1 MARSYGSHVALPIE
15 QAWGHVEIVRSMRPG
30 GTAHDR
36 QSTQRGLYEEAL
48 LPTSFA
54 GPEKERAMADF
65 KRARV
70 VGFNHVA
77 LEVGDIE
84 EALAFYGRLFEFE
97 LRGKSATMAF
107 IDLGDQFIA
116 LQKGRKQPPDDGR
129 HFGLVVDD
137 KEAAR
142 RALKAA
148 GVKVLPGR
156 FLDFLDPWGN
166 RIEIVGYD
174 NIQFTKAPNVLRGM
188 GLTRL
193 AKNESAKKELAAKGM
208 GVE

>member
-1 MARSYGSHVALPIE
+1 MAKS
-15 QAWGHVEIVRSMRPG
+15 
-30 GTAHDR
+30 
-36 QSTQRGLYEEAL
+36 
-48 LPTSFA
+48 
-54 GPEKERAMADF
+54 EK
-65 KRARV
+65 ARV

-84 EALAFYGRLFEFE
+84 EALAFYSRLFAFE
-97 LRGKSATMAF
+97 LRGKSDTMAF

-116 LQKGRKQPPDDGR
+116 LQKGRKQAPDDGR

-137 KEAAR
+137 KEAVR
-142 RALKAA
+142 VALKAA

-156 FLDFLDPWGN
+156 FLDFRDPWGN

-188 GLTRL
+188 GLTQL
-193 AKNESAKKELAAKGM
+193 AKNENAKKELAAKGM
-208 GVE
+208 AVE